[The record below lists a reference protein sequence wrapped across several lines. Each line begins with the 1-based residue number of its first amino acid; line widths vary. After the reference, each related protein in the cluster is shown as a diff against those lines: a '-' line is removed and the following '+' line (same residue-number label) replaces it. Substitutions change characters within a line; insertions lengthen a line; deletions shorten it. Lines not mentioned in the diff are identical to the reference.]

1 MISMNT
7 NMASMAASYNVSNTN
22 VNLQRSLQR
31 LSSGLRIN
39 SSSDDP
45 GGLAVS
51 MRLSAAIRRTEATD
65 RNVNNAQS
73 FLSTQD
79 GVLEVAGKVLARLAE
94 LAQLNADVTKTTNDT
109 TLYKTEFDE
118 LVSSIDDM
126 GSEVFNGIPLF
137 FAGGS
142 SLSVITSQDGNQT
155 MGITQANLDDIHTS
169 LAGVNLLTGDAT
181 TTISTVDTAINDLAT
196 LRAQNGA
203 EQSRL
208 SYISDILEINQI
220 NLEAANS
227 RIMDL
232 DVAKESSNLARFDIL
247 QRAGI
252 AVLAQANQ
260 TSETTLRLLY

>member
-1 MISMNT
+1 
-7 NMASMAASYNVSNTN
+7 
-22 VNLQRSLQR
+22 
-31 LSSGLRIN
+31 
-39 SSSDDP
+39 
-45 GGLAVS
+45 
-51 MRLSAAIRRTEATD
+51 
-65 RNVNNAQS
+65 
-73 FLSTQD
+73 
-79 GVLEVAGKVLARLAE
+79 VLARLAE

-126 GSEVFNGIPLF
+126 GSEVFNGTPLF
-137 FAGGS
+137 VAGGS

-155 MGITQANLDDIHTS
+155 MGITQANLDGIHTDLA
-169 LAGVNLLTGDAT
+169 LAGVNFLTDVAA

-208 SYISDILEINQI
+208 SYASDILEINQI

-247 QRAGI
+247 HRAGI

-260 TSETTLRLLY
+260 TNESTLRLLY

>member
-1 MISMNT
+1 
-7 NMASMAASYNVSNTN
+7 
-22 VNLQRSLQR
+22 
-31 LSSGLRIN
+31 
-39 SSSDDP
+39 
-45 GGLAVS
+45 

-126 GSEVFNGIPLF
+126 GSEVFNGTPLF
-137 FAGGS
+137 VAGGS

-155 MGITQANLDDIHTS
+155 MGITQANLDGIYTDLA
-169 LAGVNLLTGDAT
+169 LAGVNFLTDDAA
-181 TTISTVDTAINDLAT
+181 TTISTVDAAINDLAT

-208 SYISDILEINQI
+208 SYVSDILEINQI

-260 TSETTLRLLY
+260 TSETTLKLLY

>member
-7 NMASMAASYNVSNTN
+7 NMASIAASYNVNNTN
-22 VNLQRSLQR
+22 VNLQKSLQR

-45 GGLAVS
+45 SGLAVS

-65 RNVNNAQS
+65 RSVNNAQT

-79 GVLEVAGKVLARLAE
+79 GVLEVAGKVLSRLAE
-94 LAQLNADVTKTTNDT
+94 LAQLNADVTKTTDDT

-118 LVSSIDDM
+118 LVSSIDDL
-126 GSEVFNGIPLF
+126 GDEVFNGTPLF
-137 FAGGS
+137 VAGGS
-142 SLSVITSQDGNQT
+142 TLTVITSQDGNQT
-155 MGITQANLDDIHTS
+155 MGITQANLEDIHAN
-169 LAGVNLLTGDAT
+169 LAGVDFLTGDVA
-181 TTISTVDTAINDLAT
+181 TTISTVDDAINDLAT

-208 SYISDILEINQI
+208 SYVSDILEINQI

-232 DVAKESSNLARFDIL
+232 DVAKESSNLARLDIL
-247 QRAGI
+247 HRAGI

-260 TSETTLRLLY
+260 TNETTLRLLN